1 MKILEII
8 NSGGLMVYPILIL
21 GIIATILAVDKFL
34 TYKKL
39 AIINSNNPKNYYFRF
54 TKRIEENSKKP
65 IWFIESQAKDEAA
78 LIEKELG
85 SHLWILETTVT
96 IAPLLGLLGTI
107 IGIMDAFKLMGV
119 NNISNFDGITAGV
132 AEALIA
138 TAFGLLVAILALF
151 VFNFFSE
158 KQSKFMDDLERMGTK
173 LIDQIKLDQI

>member
-39 AIINSNNPKNYYFRF
+39 AIINNNPKNYYLRF
-54 TKRIEENSKKP
+54 AKRIEEHSKKP

-78 LIEKELG
+78 LIEKELA